1 MKDDVRYHPVAGT
14 PGLVLGQARL
24 SEFEFDRHYHVDYHI
39 GLVTQGVQR
48 QRFRGKSILLGPGCI
63 ALMPPGEIH
72 DGAGVRDYGAA
83 YTLKTF
89 RLSAELMR
97 SFIED
102 VSGAAANERF
112 FGTLVEDKQLAQRFA
127 ALHSA
132 WMSGAPDEPLAQ
144 ESQSL
149 ALMGT
154 LFART
159 GAVSQEAIRGGLSVV
174 HLRAVH
180 DYCQAHL
187 CEKVAL
193 DDLARQCGLS
203 RFQFLRRFT
212 HSVGLTPHAWLVRL
226 RLERAC
232 AALSTSRATVA
243 QVAADV
249 GFYDQSHFNRA
260 FRVAYGAP
268 PSAYQPAAMAAGQ
281 G

>member
-1 MKDDVRYHPVAGT
+1 MKDDVRYHPVPGT
-14 PGLVLGQARL
+14 PGLVLGQARF
-24 SEFEFDRHYHVDYHI
+24 SEFQFDRHYHVDYHI

-48 QRFRGKSILLGPGCI
+48 QCFRGKSILLGPGGV

-72 DGAGVRDYGAA
+72 DGAGVGDYGAS

-97 SFIED
+97 GFIEE
-102 VSGAAANERF
+102 VSGAAADERF
-112 FGTLVEDKQLAQRFA
+112 FGTLVEDAALAARFM

-132 WMSGAPDEPLAQ
+132 WMSGAPAEPLAQ

-149 ALMGT
+149 ALMGA

-159 GAVSQEAIRGGLSVV
+159 GAVRPEAVKGGLSAV
-174 HLRAVH
+174 HLRVVR

-187 CEKVAL
+187 CEKIAL
-193 DDLARQCGLS
+193 DDLARLCGLS

-212 HSVGLTPHAWLVRL
+212 HSAGLTPHAWLVRL

-232 AALSTSRATVA
+232 AALATAQGSVA

-260 FRVAYGAP
+260 FRTAYGAP
-268 PSAYQPAAMAAGQ
+268 PSAYLPAA
-281 G
+281 

>member
-1 MKDDVRYHPVAGT
+1 MTDDVRYHPVPGT
-14 PGLVLGQARL
+14 PGLVLGEARF
-24 SEFEFDRHYHVDYHI
+24 SAFQFDRHYHVDYHI

-48 QRFRGKSILLGPGCI
+48 QCFRGKSILLGPGGI

-72 DGAGVRDYGAA
+72 DGVGVGDDGAS

-97 SFIED
+97 GFIEE
-102 VSGAAANERF
+102 VSGETADERF
-112 FGTLVEDKQLAQRFA
+112 FGTLVEDTALAARFML
-127 ALHSA
+127 LHST
-132 WMSGAPDEPLAQ
+132 WMSRAPAAPLAQ

-149 ALMGT
+149 ALMGA

-159 GAVSQEAIRGGLSVV
+159 GAVRPEVVKGGLSAT
-174 HLRAVH
+174 HLRAVR

-187 CEKVAL
+187 CEKIAL
-193 DDLARQCGLS
+193 DDLARLCGLS

-212 HSVGLTPHAWLVRL
+212 HSAGLTPHAWLVRL

-232 AALSTSRATVA
+232 AALAAAKGSVA

-260 FRVAYGAP
+260 FRTAYGAP
-268 PSAYQPAAMAAGQ
+268 PSAYLPAA
-281 G
+281 

>member
-1 MKDDVRYHPVAGT
+1 MKDDVRYHPVPGT
-14 PGLVLGQARL
+14 PGLVLGQARF
-24 SEFEFDRHYHVDYHI
+24 SEFQFDRHYHVDYHI

-48 QRFRGKSILLGPGCI
+48 QCFRGTSILLGPGSL

-72 DGAGVRDYGAA
+72 DGAGGAAYGAS

-97 SFIED
+97 GFIED
-102 VSGAAANERF
+102 VSGAAADERF
-112 FGTLVEDKQLAQRFA
+112 SATLGEDAALAARFM
-127 ALHSA
+127 ALHSV

-159 GAVSQEAIRGGLSVV
+159 GAVQPETVKGGLSST
-174 HLRAVH
+174 HLHAVR

-187 CEKVAL
+187 CEKIAL
-193 DDLARQCGLS
+193 DDLARLCGLS

-212 HSVGLTPHAWLVRL
+212 H
-226 RLERAC
+226 
-232 AALSTSRATVA
+232 
-243 QVAADV
+243 
-249 GFYDQSHFNRA
+249 
-260 FRVAYGAP
+260 
-268 PSAYQPAAMAAGQ
+268 
-281 G
+281 